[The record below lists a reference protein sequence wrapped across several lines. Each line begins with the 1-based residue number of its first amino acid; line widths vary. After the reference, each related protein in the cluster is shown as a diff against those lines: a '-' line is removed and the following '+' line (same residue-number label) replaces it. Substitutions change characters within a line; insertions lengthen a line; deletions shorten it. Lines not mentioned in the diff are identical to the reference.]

1 MISGFTLVLTKKANP
16 PPPCLRLYTCD
27 HYLELTSGSLR
38 MLVEDEY
45 VIPGV
50 EVEAAKMMLLYM
62 DNAADDENC
71 PDGDDGR
78 IVFELQTIISDIE
91 DNDAQNEQNRP
102 SVNASGSASMLKS
115 LKMSVSDDANKSY
128 DGSVDGKE
136 ESNKASMRRSRRTS
150 ALKESSRGDFTME
163 LF

>member
-1 MISGFTLVLTKKANP
+1 
-16 PPPCLRLYTCD
+16 
-27 HYLELTSGSLR
+27 

-78 IVFELQTIISDIE
+78 IVFELQTIISAIE

-115 LKMSVSDDANKSY
+115 LKMSVSDDANAKSY

-136 ESNKASMRRSRRTS
+136 ESNKASKRRSRRTS

>member
-1 MISGFTLVLTKKANP
+1 
-16 PPPCLRLYTCD
+16 
-27 HYLELTSGSLR
+27 

-115 LKMSVSDDANKSY
+115 LKMSVSDDAKSY